1 MLELDSLFFM
11 YFVGLASWRWRVVA
25 KGARGSKQTTSLKFH
40 AFAEDRVVFEV
51 SSIESKGGGKEKEG
65 RRAGERGGERVQSE
79 HEDGRAAREAKR
91 ELQKCEALELKL
103 CLPGPTESR

>member
-1 MLELDSLFFM
+1 MLLQKIVL
-11 YFVGLASWRWRVVA
+11 
-25 KGARGSKQTTSLKFH
+25 SLKFP
-40 AFAEDRVVFEV
+40 ASRA
-51 SSIESKGGGKEKEG
+51 KEEG

-103 CLPGPTESR
+103 CLLGPTESR

>member
-1 MLELDSLFFM
+1 MLLQKIAL
-11 YFVGLASWRWRVVA
+11 
-25 KGARGSKQTTSLKFH
+25 SLKFP
-40 AFAEDRVVFEV
+40 ASRAKEE
-51 SSIESKGGGKEKEG
+51 GGKERG
-65 RRAGERGGERVQSE
+65 REGERGGERVQSE